1 MRGTGLLRQAGD
13 GTRKGI
19 GITGIGD
26 GQFGEKN
33 RWHVLSAFPEKNIRR
48 FLPEKEAALQHA
60 GGGIL
65 HNYSWLRSCVR
76 CGKTLRRPL
85 CQGRLK
91 EPIRLAIEIN
101 MRRMESHG
109 P

>member
-33 RWHVLSAFPEKNIRR
+33 RWHVISAFPE
-48 FLPEKEAALQHA
+48 
-60 GGGIL
+60 
-65 HNYSWLRSCVR
+65 
-76 CGKTLRRPL
+76 
-85 CQGRLK
+85 
-91 EPIRLAIEIN
+91 
-101 MRRMESHG
+101 
-109 P
+109 